1 MQEITVET
9 PELELIPIERTS
21 PITEKPKP
29 DKKITGRQYRKA
41 LKRAWFIVGVERC
54 RWGSSGF
61 CRWGQYKRK
70 STCIGWGA
78 TGA

>member
-29 DKKITGRQYRKA
+29 DKNITGRQYRKA
-41 LKRAWFIVGVERC
+41 LKRAWLIVGIELGVIAVQMGII
-54 RWGSSGF
+54 WILQVG
-61 CRWGQYKRK
+61 
-70 STCIGWGA
+70 TI
-78 TGA
+78 

>member
-1 MQEITVET
+1 MDDMRELI

-41 LKRAWFIVGVERC
+41 LKRAWFIVGVELGIIAVQMGII
-54 RWGSSGF
+54 WILQVG
-61 CRWGQYKRK
+61 
-70 STCIGWGA
+70 
-78 TGA
+78 